1 MKMKRPILVD
11 LVMEDSADLTDTAA
25 AAAAATGL
33 LPRKSKRPLFFFLL
47 LLFGAMNPSSSPC
60 LSLK

>member
-25 AAAAATGL
+25 AAAATGL
-33 LPRKSKRPLFFFLL
+33 LPGKSKRPLFFFLL